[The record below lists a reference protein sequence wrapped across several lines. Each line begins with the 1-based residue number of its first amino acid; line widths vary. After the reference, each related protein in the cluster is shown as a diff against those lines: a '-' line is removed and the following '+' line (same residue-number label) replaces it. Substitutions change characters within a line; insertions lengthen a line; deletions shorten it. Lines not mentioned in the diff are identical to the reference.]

1 MGSWATLNV
10 GGHDVFHWKSE
21 VDPTFLFLFT
31 RSDVSYIPLKDP
43 HDDPYANPTL
53 VLKSTVKVLTDR
65 LDALGV
71 SAGDL
76 DGCLQ
81 YGIDQ
86 QIKLLEMMPP
96 DAGGPEDG
104 AAIQDLRNL
113 TFEAWA
119 KRVRAALATHVPFGG
134 AWRDYSN
141 LGLLL
146 ELWEDFDPRW
156 LLRAVMEV
164 CDPDAEVVLD
174 LTDLELGGY
183 LEAYDFDP
191 QTAAN
196 VMFSSALL
204 NGTPAVVIT
213 EGTND
218 AEFLQAAI
226 EIRRPHLA

>member
-1 MGSWATLNV
+1 MRRARGRVFEAAPEGLLGIGTLLSWAGVSSGWHTRHRAPTVGPMGSWATLNV

-96 DAGGPEDG
+96 DAGGPEDD

-119 KRVRAALATHVPFGG
+119 KRVHGPHLRPMYRSAAPGAITATSACSLSSGRTSTRAG
-134 AWRDYSN
+134 
-141 LGLLL
+141 
-146 ELWEDFDPRW
+146 
-156 LLRAVMEV
+156 
-164 CDPDAEVVLD
+164 
-174 LTDLELGGY
+174 
-183 LEAYDFDP
+183 
-191 QTAAN
+191 
-196 VMFSSALL
+196 SSARSWRYA
-204 NGTPAVVIT
+204 TPT
-213 EGTND
+213 LRSSST
-218 AEFLQAAI
+218 
-226 EIRRPHLA
+226 